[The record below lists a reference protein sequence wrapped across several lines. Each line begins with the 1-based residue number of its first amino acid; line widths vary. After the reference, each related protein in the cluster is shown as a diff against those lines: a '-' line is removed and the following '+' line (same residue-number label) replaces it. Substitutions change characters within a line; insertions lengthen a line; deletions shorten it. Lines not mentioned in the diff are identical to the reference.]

1 MSWLKHIETISQK
14 PELLATRHAEA
25 CVMCMNVYHILN
37 HLNISWSKCVTQY
50 AWLRGKTVN
59 QGHKARATKVRL
71 TKKGFRW
78 KTYWAYC
85 TEPSQTRLLPIQR
98 PFSGRRCGPPN
109 WRTRERCAPKVATW
123 RCVPGRTEIQ
133 HANTRKTYKTQT
145 KHIQNASRSYES
157 DRKTLENHWIFKTSE
172 N

>member
-109 WRTRERCAPKVATW
+109 WRTRERCAPGDDRDTA
-123 RCVPGRTEIQ
+123 
-133 HANTRKTYKTQT
+133 RKYKKNIPKHRQNTYKMHQEAMRAIER
-145 KHIQNASRSYES
+145 H
-157 DRKTLENHWIFKTSE
+157 
-172 N
+172 